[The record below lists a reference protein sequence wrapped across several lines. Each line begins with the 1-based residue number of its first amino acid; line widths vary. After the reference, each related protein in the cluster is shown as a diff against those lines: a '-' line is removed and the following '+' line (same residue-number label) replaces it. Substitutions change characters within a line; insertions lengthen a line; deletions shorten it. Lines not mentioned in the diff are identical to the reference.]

1 MKFEEALKKLE
12 LGYPVARSSMK
23 DGYFFHVYYES
34 YEFAPGRYGPTE
46 MMIGLYRRG
55 DRPWRLCSKYSFSY
69 PEVIAEDWEVC
80 E

>member
-1 MKFEEALKKLE
+1 MKFEKALKKLE

-34 YEFAPGRYGPTE
+34 YEFAPGCYGPTE
-46 MMIGLYRRG
+46 MMIGLYRDNG
-55 DRPWRLCSKYSFSY
+55 EKLWSKYSFSY
-69 PEVIAEDWEVC
+69 PEIIAEDWEIK